1 MDSLLPIAIVAV
13 LILLNGLF
21 VAAEFAIVGV
31 PRLSIE
37 RRARAGE
44 RVARTVKYVI
54 DDLRRRDRYIA
65 TAQLGIT
72 ISSLGLGMY
81 GEHTL
86 AEWLVHRLEVT
97 GLGAWLSVHATASV
111 IAITV
116 LTYFH
121 IVVGEMVP
129 KSFALLHAERTTL
142 AVTPPMLV
150 VQTIWLP
157 LVVALNAVGDWMLRL
172 MGLAQQSGSSEQYY
186 TPEELQ
192 AVIQESE
199 HAGLIRGE
207 TGRLIADV
215 LEFGDATAASVMVP
229 RVRMAAIP
237 IGAAPD
243 ALAARV
249 TRATHTRYPVY
260 AGTPDNVIWF
270 IGVKDLYRLIV
281 DGVALAEAHVAPMP
295 IVPASTS
302 LDHVLAAMKKDATPM
317 ALVVDEFGGT
327 AGLVTLEDLF
337 GELMPEP
344 DEAGAPDAR
353 RPGPSR

>member
-1 MDSLLPIAIVAV
+1 MDSLIPIAIVAM

-21 VAAEFAIVGV
+21 VAAEFAIVGA
-31 PRLSIE
+31 PRLAIE
-37 RRARAGE
+37 KRARAGE

-54 DDLRRRDRYIA
+54 DDGRRRDRYIA
-65 TAQLGIT
+65 TEQLGIT

-86 AEWLVHRLEVT
+86 AEWLVHRLEIS
-97 GLGAWLSVHATASV
+97 GLGAWLSVHAAASV
-111 IAITV
+111 LAVTI

-129 KSFALLHAERTTL
+129 KSVALLHAEQTTL
-142 AVTPPMLV
+142 AVTPPMMV
-150 VQTIWLP
+150 IQTIWRP

-172 MGLAQQSGSSEQYY
+172 MGLSQQSGSAERYY

-192 AVIQESE
+192 VVIEESQ
-199 HAGLIRGE
+199 HAGLLRGE

-237 IGAAPD
+237 VGEEPA
-243 ALAARV
+243 ALAARLAR
-249 TRATHTRYPVY
+249 TAHTRYPVY
-260 AGTPDNVIWF
+260 AGTPDNVIGF
-270 IGVKDLYRLIV
+270 IGVKDIYRLIV
-281 DGVALAEAHVAPMP
+281 DGLALAEAHVAPMP

-302 LDHVLAAMKKDATPM
+302 LDHVLVAMKKDATPM

-337 GELMPEP
+337 SELMPESS
-344 DEAGAPDAR
+344 EAAGEQAPR
-353 RPGPSR
+353 T

>member
-1 MDSLLPIAIVAV
+1 MDSLIPIVIVAL
-13 LILLNGLF
+13 LILMNGLF

-31 PRLSIE
+31 PRLAIE
-37 RRARAGE
+37 KRARAGE
-44 RVARTVKYVI
+44 RVARTVKFVI
-54 DDLRRRDRYIA
+54 DDGRRRDRYIA

-97 GLGAWLSVHATASV
+97 GLGAWLSVHAAASV
-111 IAITV
+111 IAVTI

-142 AVTPPMLV
+142 AVTPPMMV
-150 VQTIWLP
+150 IQTIWRP

-172 MGLAQQSGSSEQYY
+172 MGLSQQSGSTERYY

-192 AVIQESE
+192 VVIEESQ
-199 HAGLIRGE
+199 HAGLLRGE

-237 IGAAPD
+237 VGEAPD

-249 TRATHTRYPVY
+249 ARTAHTRYPVY
-260 AGTPDNVIWF
+260 AGTPDNVIGF

-281 DGVALAEAHVAPMP
+281 DGLALAEAHIAPMP

-337 GELMPEP
+337 GELMPESP
-344 DEAGAPDAR
+344 EGGEQAPR
-353 RPGPSR
+353 R

>member
-1 MDSLLPIAIVAV
+1 MDSLLPTAIVAV

-21 VAAEFAIVGV
+21 VAAEFAIVAV
-31 PRLSIE
+31 PRLSLE

-44 RVARTVKYVI
+44 RVARTVKYVV

-72 ISSLGLGMY
+72 VSSLGLGMY
-81 GEHTL
+81 GEHAL

-97 GLGAWLSVHATASV
+97 GLGAWLSVHLAASV

-121 IVVGEMVP
+121 IVIGEMVP
-129 KSFALLHAERTTL
+129 KSFALLHAERTAL
-142 AVTPPMLV
+142 AVTPPMMII
-150 VQTIWLP
+150 QTVWMP
-157 LVVALNAVGDWMLRL
+157 LVYALNAIGDWMLRR
-172 MGLAQQSGSSEQYY
+172 MGLAQQSGASEQYY
-186 TPEELQ
+186 TPQELQ
-192 AVIQESE
+192 AVIEESQ
-199 HAGLIRGE
+199 HAGLIKGE

-237 IGAAPD
+237 VGEAPA
-243 ALAARV
+243 ALAARMAR
-249 TRATHTRYPVY
+249 TAHTRYPVY
-260 AGTPDNVIWF
+260 AGTPDNVIGF
-270 IGVKDLYRLIV
+270 IGVKDIYRLIV
-281 DGVALAEAHVAPMP
+281 DDLTVEEAHVRPMP
-295 IVPASTS
+295 IVPSSTS
-302 LDHVLAAMKKDATPM
+302 LDRVLAAMKKDATPM

-337 GELMPEP
+337 GELMPESS
-344 DEAGAPDAR
+344 EAAGGQAPPA
-353 RPGPSR
+353 

>member
-1 MDSLLPIAIVAV
+1 MDSLIPIVIVAV

-31 PRLSIE
+31 PRLAIE
-37 RRARAGE
+37 KRARAGE

-54 DDLRRRDRYIA
+54 DDGRRRDRYIA

-86 AEWLVHRLEVT
+86 AEWLVHRLEVSE
-97 GLGAWLSVHATASV
+97 LGAWLSVHAAASV
-111 IAITV
+111 IAVTI

-129 KSFALLHAERTTL
+129 KSVALQHAERTTL
-142 AVTPPMLV
+142 AVTPPMMV
-150 VQTIWLP
+150 IQTIWRP

-172 MGLAQQSGSSEQYY
+172 MGLSQQSGSAERYY

-192 AVIQESE
+192 VVIEESQ
-199 HAGLIRGE
+199 HAGLLRGE

-237 IGAAPD
+237 VGEEPE
-243 ALAARV
+243 ALAARLAR
-249 TRATHTRYPVY
+249 TAHTRYPVY
-260 AGTPDNVIWF
+260 AGTPDNVIGF
-270 IGVKDLYRLIV
+270 IGVKDIYRLIV
-281 DGVALAEAHVAPMP
+281 DGVALAEAHVTPMP
-295 IVPASTS
+295 IVPAGTS

-337 GELMPEP
+337 GELMPESGGA
-344 DEAGAPDAR
+344 AGAPAP
-353 RPGPSR
+353 RP